1 MYLDLCTWQ
10 MDRNGLEVCISKTE
24 KTEKSRFQK
33 LKKSQLACFK
43 RVFLLTYIKCI
54 TSISIVQKSPSANK
68 VYRTVEFNN

>member
-33 LKKSQLACFK
+33 LKKSLIACFTTDHYNSFHI
-43 RVFLLTYIKCI
+43 RMYLDLCT
-54 TSISIVQKSPSANK
+54 
-68 VYRTVEFNN
+68 

>member
-33 LKKSQLACFK
+33 LKKSQ
-43 RVFLLTYIKCI
+43 
-54 TSISIVQKSPSANK
+54 ISLGTNTKIPNI
-68 VYRTVEFNN
+68 EHLEH

>member
-33 LKKSQLACFK
+33 LKKSLIACFTTDHYNS
-43 RVFLLTYIKCI
+43 FHIK
-54 TSISIVQKSPSANK
+54 
-68 VYRTVEFNN
+68 